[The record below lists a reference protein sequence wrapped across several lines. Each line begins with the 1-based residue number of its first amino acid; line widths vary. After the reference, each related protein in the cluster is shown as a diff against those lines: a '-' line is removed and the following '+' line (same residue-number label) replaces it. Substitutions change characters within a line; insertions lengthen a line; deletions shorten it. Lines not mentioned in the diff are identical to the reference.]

1 MTCCPH
7 CHQPILDERL
17 GVRLTPLKAAI
28 VDKIK
33 AAGDVG
39 ISSIELMHDLW
50 PQDAVVLETV
60 RAHVWQINS
69 VLEETDWR
77 IRSDGRRW
85 FLVRE
90 QHV

>member
-1 MTCCPH
+1 MTHCPH
-7 CHQPILDERL
+7 CHQPIQDERL

-33 AAGDVG
+33 ASGDIG
-39 ISSIELMHDLW
+39 ISSSELLHALW
-50 PQDAVVLETV
+50 QHDAVAVETV
-60 RAHVWQINS
+60 KSHIWQVNS

-85 FLVRE
+85 FLVRS
-90 QHV
+90 